1 MSRPDSG
8 SAGAELEEAAASGS
22 GAVAVELEG
31 DCTAGG
37 GLLGEVGL
45 EARGAAVAKVAVWGG
60 ARQEGVEKDGPRAH
74 VRCCWSCCQLQVC
87 VSWLLQVP
95 RCCRNAS
102 AVLLAKKDL
111 LLELASQLASRSH
124 GAGRAT
130 ASAPD
135 VRDENREHAVTSAS
149 GPATRPCA
157 NTAARANMFAF
168 WPFQTSMLLSF
179 LLFSY
184 LQRGSFSGKLFG
196 PGSARPSAS
205 FSLTVI

>member
-102 AVLLAKKDL
+102 ACK
-111 LLELASQLASRSH
+111 QGASRSVGCPAVH
-124 GAGRAT
+124 HLRFPALSICCVQKRDALARTYRA
-130 ASAPD
+130 ACQEGSSA
-135 VRDENREHAVTSAS
+135 
-149 GPATRPCA
+149 
-157 NTAARANMFAF
+157 
-168 WPFQTSMLLSF
+168 
-179 LLFSY
+179 
-184 LQRGSFSGKLFG
+184 
-196 PGSARPSAS
+196 
-205 FSLTVI
+205 